1 MRKGKDFAR
10 TALII
15 ALSMSALSG
24 LVVYLL
30 SPDLEVNINEVL
42 MVVGVILV
50 VGFALFLAFRRMRDI
65 KSDLPAEDEF
75 SKKIMRRAG
84 ATSYY
89 VSLYLW
95 LALMMFEEIIAL
107 ERSSLIG
114 AGIMGMALIFA
125 LSWIYHRYIRTAH
138 D

>member
-1 MRKGKDFAR
+1 M
-10 TALII
+10 II